1 MKKEKK
7 QLNYNLM
14 SCVFI
19 YVWAVVFFIAS
30 LSIED
35 QASRTFPQ
43 VLCGLAVL
51 LATVFLVS
59 ILTGKYKDDNEC
71 CFAGTARAMGMGGI
85 LILYIIANYLA
96 GFYISTLLYLP
107 AGMLY
112 LGQRSWKVI
121 AGVTVGLPL
130 IVFIFFDLILGMQ
143 MPVGILFG
151 I

>member
-1 MKKEKK
+1 M
-7 QLNYNLM
+7 N
-14 SCVFI
+14 
-19 YVWAVVFFIAS
+19 AVRRYRES
-30 LSIED
+30 HGHGRHSD
-35 QASRTFPQ
+35 P
-43 VLCGLAVL
+43 
-51 LATVFLVS
+51 
-59 ILTGKYKDDNEC
+59 
-71 CFAGTARAMGMGGI
+71 
-85 LILYIIANYLA
+85 LYHRELPG